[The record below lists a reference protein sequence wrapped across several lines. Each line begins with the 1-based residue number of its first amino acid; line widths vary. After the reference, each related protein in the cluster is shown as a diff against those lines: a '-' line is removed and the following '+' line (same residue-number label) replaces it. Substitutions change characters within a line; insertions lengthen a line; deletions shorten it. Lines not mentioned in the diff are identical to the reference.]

1 MSISHWQYLEMVF
14 VKVTLLCCIA
24 SFEKH
29 VQLHMLQYSI
39 ISHPASAPLASCIIW
54 EQLQHGRIC
63 FFKIQCR
70 QVLKRFRITWT
81 CSNIAAVLTVYLH
94 GIIRLKKAGY
104 LYSKV
109 TWRKQQFPTLTISPN
124 TDLIFRAEFTIYSSS

>member
-39 ISHPASAPLASCIIW
+39 ISHPVSAPTGLLHYMGAAA
-54 EQLQHGRIC
+54 
-63 FFKIQCR
+63 
-70 QVLKRFRITWT
+70 TWQ
-81 CSNIAAVLTVYLH
+81 NLL
-94 GIIRLKKAGY
+94 
-104 LYSKV
+104 
-109 TWRKQQFPTLTISPN
+109 F
-124 TDLIFRAEFTIYSSS
+124 

>member
-63 FFKIQCR
+63 SFKIQCR
-70 QVLKRFRITWT
+70 QVLKRVLITWT
-81 CSNIAAVLTVYLH
+81 CSYIAAVLTGYLH
-94 GIIRLKKAGY
+94 GIIRLKK
-104 LYSKV
+104 
-109 TWRKQQFPTLTISPN
+109 Q
-124 TDLIFRAEFTIYSSS
+124 DIYIQKLCGESNNF